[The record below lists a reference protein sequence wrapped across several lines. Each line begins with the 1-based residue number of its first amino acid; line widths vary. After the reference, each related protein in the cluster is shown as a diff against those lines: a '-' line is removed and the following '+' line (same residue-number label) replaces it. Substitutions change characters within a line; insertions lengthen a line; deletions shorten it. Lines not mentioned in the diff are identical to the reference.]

1 MNYNGKNWLEKFI
14 PTFITHSEKDA
25 DIYVIDNGSK
35 DGSLPYLESNYPS
48 IKTIHLKN
56 NLGFA
61 GGYNEGLKRINAEFF
76 IIVNSDIEV
85 TKTGFL
91 L

>member
-35 DGSLPYLESNYPS
+35 DGSLAYLESNFPS
-48 IKTIHLKN
+48 IKTIYLKN

-61 GGYNEGLKRINAEFF
+61 GGYN
-76 IIVNSDIEV
+76 
-85 TKTGFL
+85 
-91 L
+91 